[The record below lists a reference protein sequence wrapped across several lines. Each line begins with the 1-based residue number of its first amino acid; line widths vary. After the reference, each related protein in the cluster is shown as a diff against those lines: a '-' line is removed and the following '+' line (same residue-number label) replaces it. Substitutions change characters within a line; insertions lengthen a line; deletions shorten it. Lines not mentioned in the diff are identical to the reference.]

1 MDADEN
7 LYLRSCNYSGQKY
20 TWKTVIKDQL
30 KNHLKD
36 LGVEFGMVNS
46 ETRYFEVSPGQHYK
60 KEEYENKLLEFIEK
74 LNRER

>member
-1 MDADEN
+1 
-7 LYLRSCNYSGQKY
+7 
-20 TWKTVIKDQL
+20 
-30 KNHLKD
+30 
-36 LGVEFGMVNS
+36 MVNS